1 MVPEFV
7 AVGHVTLDHIGGDV
21 RPGGTALYAAL
32 TAHRLGC
39 SVGLVTSFGPDFP
52 RDLFPPDLQVIH
64 VPASQTTVFRHE
76 PSREG
81 RTLTLL
87 GRASDLEVG
96 HLPLE
101 WKAAD
106 LALLCPDANEV
117 DPYLAAAFSD
127 GAMGAA
133 AQGWLR
139 ARGAGGA
146 ISPAL
151 WEDAPLVLPHVQAVF
166 VSQEDVGP
174 FEAEIVE
181 WFQQIPL
188 GVITLG
194 RRGAHLYVSGE
205 RHFIEADPANEVDP
219 TGAGDVFAAAC
230 LIQFHREGNPWEAAA
245 FAACAA
251 ALHVEGVGIAAI
263 PSRAAIEERLAA
275 YRRRLGR

>member
-1 MVPEFV
+1 M
-7 AVGHVTLDHIGGDV
+7 TLDHIGGGV

-52 RDLFPPDLQVIH
+52 RNLFPPDFHVIH

-76 PSREG
+76 TSREG

-87 GRASDLEVG
+87 GRATDLEVG
-96 HLPLE
+96 HLPAE

-117 DPYLAAAFSD
+117 DPYLASEFSD
-127 GAMGAA
+127 GAVGAA
-133 AQGWLR
+133 VQGWMR

-151 WEDAPLVLPHVQAVF
+151 WEDAPLVLPHVQAIF
-166 VSQEDVGP
+166 LSQEDMGP
-174 FEAEIVE
+174 FEQETLE
-181 WFQQIPL
+181 WFQQIPF

-194 RRGAHLYVSGE
+194 SRGAHLFVSGE
-205 RHFIEADPANEVDP
+205 RHFIEAEPATEVDA
-219 TGAGDVFAAAC
+219 TGAGDVFAAAFM
-230 LIQFHREGNPWEAAA
+230 IQCQREGNPWEAAA

-263 PSRAAIEERLAA
+263 PSQAAVEERLAG